1 MLGKSFLVL
10 AIVLSLG
17 LAAIVVGC
25 EGDDELT
32 LEEYFDRFQKISD
45 ERTAEIDS
53 LGSLDLFLDEDDLDG
68 FRDAFKEAAEISD
81 KKIAE
86 VADLN
91 APSEAAHRHN
101 EFVSAGQ
108 AMFDE
113 LDKIIEAM
121 EDADTLEEVIDVMIE
136 AGTKPSEFSVIEA
149 RFDDACWELQ
159 GVAEDAGIDVDLE
172 CSSDEDEF
180 E

>member
-1 MLGKSFLVL
+1 
-10 AIVLSLG
+10 
-17 LAAIVVGC
+17 
-25 EGDDELT
+25 
-32 LEEYFDRFQKISD
+32 
-45 ERTAEIDS
+45 
-53 LGSLDLFLDEDDLDG
+53 
-68 FRDAFKEAAEISD
+68 
-81 KKIAE
+81 
-86 VADLN
+86 
-91 APSEAAHRHN
+91 
-101 EFVSAGQ
+101 VSAGQ